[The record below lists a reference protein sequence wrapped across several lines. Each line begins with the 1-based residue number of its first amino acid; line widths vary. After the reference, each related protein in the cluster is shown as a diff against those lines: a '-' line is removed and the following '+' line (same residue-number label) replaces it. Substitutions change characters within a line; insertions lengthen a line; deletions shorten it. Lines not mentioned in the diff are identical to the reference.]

1 MSEKPTDV
9 VFGTAQ
15 PEEIFGLSGLEML
28 QKMMARQLPAPTIGR
43 TMNFWMESVSRG
55 RAVFVGEPNDQL
67 LNPLG
72 GVHGGWV
79 LTLVD
84 SAAGCAAHSTLPAG
98 VGYATLETKANMT
111 RPINPDTGA
120 VRAEGLV
127 VAEGRQ
133 VITAEVKVRD
143 MRDRI
148 LAHGTSTLLILR
160 PSKGTVE

>member
-1 MSEKPTDV
+1 MSAKPENVTYGV
-9 VFGTAQ
+9 AQ
-15 PEEIFGLSGLEML
+15 PDQIAGASGLELL

-43 TMNFWMESVSRG
+43 TMNFWLETVSRG
-55 RAVFVGEPNDQL
+55 RAVFAGEPNADL

-84 SAAGCAAHSTLPAG
+84 SAAGCAAHSTLPPG

-111 RPINPDTGA
+111 RPISPETGL

-143 MRDRI
+143 ARDRI
-148 LAHGTSTLLILR
+148 LAHGTSTLMILR
-160 PSKGTVE
+160 PSKGGPE